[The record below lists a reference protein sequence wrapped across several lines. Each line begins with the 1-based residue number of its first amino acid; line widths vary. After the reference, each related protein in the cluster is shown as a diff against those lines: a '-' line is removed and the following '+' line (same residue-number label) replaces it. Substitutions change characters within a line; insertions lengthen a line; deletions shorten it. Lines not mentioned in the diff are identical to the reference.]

1 MARRMRG
8 EAWRPIVAVA
18 LLLAVIGGL
27 WLAWGDYRD
36 RHTPTTAPVEPGQP
50 TAQPVT
56 QIVTARLSGMGDLRV
71 ARLSG
76 IVQATSRDE
85 RLGGFLKSG
94 QVVKMPYSVDYHVDL
109 SALRARDLQWDPESR
124 TLIVDAPDVGADRA
138 NLDEGAASVVQ
149 RSGILVTRTAGEA
162 LAKRASVAADG
173 AAQREATSPERMA
186 QAREMARAAVAR
198 TLRAPLAAA
207 GIGDARVVVTF
218 PAERGGRDG
227 ERWDRSLTPEQ
238 AIANAR

>member
-1 MARRMRG
+1 MARGVKG

-27 WLAWGDYRD
+27 WLAWADYRD
-36 RHTPTTAPVEPGQP
+36 RHLPTTAPVEPGQP
-50 TAQPVT
+50 QAQPVT
-56 QIVTARLSGMGDLRV
+56 QIVTARLAGMGDLRV

-76 IVQATSRDE
+76 IVQATARDE

-109 SALRARDLQWDPESR
+109 SALTSRDLQWDPERR
-124 TLIVDAPDVGADRA
+124 TLIVDAPDVSADRA

-149 RSGILVTRTAGEA
+149 RSGMIVTRTAGEA
-162 LAKRASVAADG
+162 LAKRASLAADG
-173 AAQREATSPERMA
+173 AARREATSPERMA
-186 QAREMARAAVAR
+186 QARELARSVIAR
-198 TLRAPLAAA
+198 TMRAPLAAA

-227 ERWDRSLTPEQ
+227 ERWDRSRTPGQ
-238 AIANAR
+238 VIADPR